1 MVSSKMGGAGRHRR
15 SLHIVPITLYNL
27 AELAHDSLGVRPSS
41 MVAREVEVTHS
52 PTMARTCKVELPHSR
67 ASARDGAAE

>member
-1 MVSSKMGGAGRHRR
+1 
-15 SLHIVPITLYNL
+15 VPITLYNL